1 MLPASWKPAPVG
13 PLVRIGSAHDG
24 GYTIPEAAI
33 GASQIL
39 LSMGLSDDWS
49 FEDEFRARTGARV
62 VCFDGSVTGRFWVKH
77 ALKSL
82 VHGRAR
88 RASRFLAYRRFFRQP
103 RVEHRRLMVGYGGEG
118 FVSLGKILAELP
130 DEPILL
136 KCDIEGGEYRIF
148 DDLVAS
154 AHRFTAIAIELH
166 DVDLHRDRVSA
177 VLARLHQFVVADLH
191 GNNFAGTDPV
201 GDPITVEMTLLRRDL
216 ADPAATAVP
225 DLGDRRND
233 PSRPEVELRFEERL
247 A

>member
-1 MLPASWKPAPVG
+1 MLPANWKPVPIG

-24 GYTIPEAAI
+24 GYTIPEAAL
-33 GASQIL
+33 GSSRIL

-49 FEDEFRARTGARV
+49 FEEEFRARTGNRIL
-62 VCFDGSVTGRFWVKH
+62 CLDGSVTGRFWVKH

-82 VHGRAR
+82 LHGRVG
-88 RASRFLAYRRFFRQP
+88 RAGRFLAYRRFFRQP
-103 RVEHRRLMVGYGGEG
+103 QVEHRRLMVGYDGNGS
-118 FVSLGKILAELP
+118 VSLGKILAELP

-148 DDLVAS
+148 DDLVANAS
-154 AHRFTAIAIELH
+154 RFAAIAIELH

-177 VLARLHQFVVADLH
+177 LLVRLHQYAVADLH
-191 GNNFAGTDPV
+191 ANNFAGTDPA

-216 ADPAATAVP
+216 ADHVATAVP

-233 PSRPEVELRFEERL
+233 PSRPEIELRFEERL